1 MTFKEFREMTS
12 GVSHYQLFFRGKW
25 IVGKE
30 IFEYDDYIITEFD
43 FVSDDSGTITCT
55 IDIEEVDYFQ
65 STSSIFENEEGDI
78 RELPDVGG
86 KTN

>member
-1 MTFKEFREMTS
+1 MTFKKFREMTS

-30 IFEYDDYIITEFD
+30 IFEYDDYTITEFD

-55 IDIEEVDYFQ
+55 IDIKEEVD
-65 STSSIFENEEGDI
+65 
-78 RELPDVGG
+78 
-86 KTN
+86 